1 MIQLF
6 EMIEKLLRGEY
17 DLTGEGLLYAEA
29 DLEIAACEAS
39 AELYSM
45 DAHMAKLLTEGIV
58 DIGEDYDNG
67 TPEEGEEY
75 TRRVKEVY
83 ERAKAMMSR
92 GAAGE

>member
-17 DLTGEGLLYAEA
+17 DLRGEKIITVTCDIAEAAEAARA
-29 DLEIAACEAS
+29 DLEPLYPEVADLLDD
-39 AELYSM
+39 ELY
-45 DAHMAKLLTEGIV
+45 
-58 DIGEDYDNG
+58 DIAEDYDSG

-75 TRRVKEVY
+75 MRRVKEVY